1 MHRDRIPALMTKRFE
16 VEILSSKFKKLVISL
31 LISIGVG
38 FLSGYLT
45 KGSMKIFESLT
56 KPYLSPPG
64 ILFPI
69 VWSVLFTL
77 MGVSAYLIWTSVA
90 PKSQKKQALTVF
102 GVQLAV
108 NFFWS
113 IIFFNLGA
121 YLFAFIWLLL
131 LWVLIIAMIYLFGK
145 ISRTAARLQIPYLLW
160 VSFAG
165 YLNLSIYL
173 LNK

>member
-1 MHRDRIPALMTKRFE
+1 M
-16 VEILSSKFKKLVISL
+16 SSKFKKLIISL

-38 FLSGYLT
+38 LLSGYLT
-45 KGSMKIFESLT
+45 KDSMKIFESLT
-56 KPYLSPPG
+56 KPQLSPPG

-77 MGVSAYLIWTSVA
+77 MGISAYLIWTSNA
-90 PKSQKKQALTVF
+90 PKSQKRRALTVF
-102 GVQLAV
+102 GLQLAV

-113 IIFFNLGA
+113 IIFFNMGA
-121 YLFAFIWLLL
+121 YLFAFIWLLF
-131 LWVLIIAMIYLFGK
+131 LWVLIVSMIYLFGQ
-145 ISRTAARLQIPYLLW
+145 ISRTAAYLQIPYLLW

-165 YLNLSIYL
+165 YLNIAIYL